1 MVGVHRPLH
10 KFEKQWVEK
19 LARMFSMLKVSLARG
34 RFEERFA
41 YSYVQPAAL
50 LEASVLVVRDLHHR
64 RPFRD

>member
-1 MVGVHRPLH
+1 
-10 KFEKQWVEK
+10 
-19 LARMFSMLKVSLARG
+19 MLKVSLAQG
-34 RFEERFA
+34 RFEDRFA